1 MSSLLSL
8 RNADLASTL
17 KSLQCEVRDNPAE
30 PKHRIFLFQLLCI
43 LGQWDRALG
52 QLNVLRDLNAESL
65 SLVQTYQ
72 ETLNCEA
79 LRADVFAGKR
89 SPLLFGEPESWMAL
103 MLESLKLFGQGK
115 ESEAATMRD
124 NALQDAPTASGT
136 VSFFPEKKSTD
147 KATTVE
153 SFPFEWMADAD
164 SRIGPFLETI
174 INGRYFWI
182 PFHRIRSMV
191 MEKVSD
197 LRDLVWLP
205 AHFEWANGGET
216 VGFIPTRYVDS
227 QTQSDDHVRLGWK
240 TLWNQ
245 VGEGT
250 FVGLGQ
256 RILATDTDEYAL
268 TKIHKIE
275 FNMSDMHG

>member
-17 KSLQCEVRDNPAE
+17 KSLQCEVRDNPSE

-43 LGQWDRALG
+43 LGQWERALG

-136 VSFFPEKKSTD
+136 VSLFPEKKSTD
-147 KATTVE
+147 EAATVE

-191 MEKVSD
+191 LEKVSD

-205 AHFEWANGGET
+205 ARFEWANGGET

-227 QTQSDDHVRLGWK
+227 QTHSDDHVRLGWK

-245 VGEGT
+245 IGEGT

-256 RILATDTDEYAL
+256 RLLATDTNEYAL
-268 TKIHKIE
+268 TKIQKIE